1 MNTNKKINLQI
12 SSYPKAMQQFAI
24 ENFNI
29 KYLCAGLLAVTF
41 LLTLLVLFL
50 VKQGPLVI
58 ALDNTGEIS
67 KIESKVTDLQ
77 IQAAVKE
84 YINYRYSWDEKT
96 ISESISKAKFFVL
109 PSLTQAFERSM
120 LEVQK
125 FVREKKVKQRVYP
138 KNVVLDLKEKKVTV
152 VADRI
157 TEFDNLKAATEMKIT
172 FQFTAEDRTVVN
184 PWGIYITKESEEV
197 AR

>member
-96 ISESISKAKFFVL
+96 IAESISKAKFFVL

-172 FQFTAEDRTVVN
+172 FQFTVEDRTVVN

>member
-138 KNVVLDLKEKKVTV
+138 KNVSLDLKEKKVTV

-172 FQFTAEDRTVVN
+172 FQFTVEDRTVVN

>member
-138 KNVVLDLKEKKVTV
+138 KNVSLDLKEKKVTV

-172 FQFTAEDRTVVN
+172 FQFTVDDRTVVN

>member
-29 KYLCAGLLAVTF
+29 KYLCAGLLAVIF

-96 ISESISKAKFFVL
+96 IAESISKAKFFVL

-172 FQFTAEDRTVVN
+172 FQFTVEDRTVVN

>member
-138 KNVVLDLKEKKVTV
+138 KNVVLDLKEKKVTI

-172 FQFTAEDRTVVN
+172 FQFTIEDRTVVN

>member
-29 KYLCAGLLAVTF
+29 KYLCAGLLAITF

-77 IQAAVKE
+77 VQAAVKE

-96 ISESISKAKFFVL
+96 ISESLSKAKFFVL

>member
-41 LLTLLVLFL
+41 FLTLLVLFL

-77 IQAAVKE
+77 IQVAVKE

-172 FQFTAEDRTVVN
+172 FQFTVEARTVVN

>member
-67 KIESKVTDLQ
+67 KIETKVTDLQ

-120 LEVQK
+120 FEVQK

-172 FQFTAEDRTVVN
+172 FQFTVEDRTVVN

>member
-29 KYLCAGLLAVTF
+29 KYLRAGLLAVTF

-58 ALDNTGEIS
+58 ALNSTGEIS
-67 KIESKVTDLQ
+67 RIETKVTDLQ

-84 YINYRYSWDEKT
+84 YINHRYSWDEKT

-157 TEFDNLKAATEMKIT
+157 TEFDNLKAATEMKISI
-172 FQFTAEDRTVVN
+172 QFTVEGRTVVN

-197 AR
+197 PR

>member
-50 VKQGPLVI
+50 VKQRPLVI

-67 KIESKVTDLQ
+67 KIEFKVTDLQ

-138 KNVVLDLKEKKVTV
+138 KNVSLDLKEKKVTV

-172 FQFTAEDRTVVN
+172 FQFTVEDRTVVN

>member
-29 KYLCAGLLAVTF
+29 KYLCAGLLVVTF

-96 ISESISKAKFFVL
+96 IAESISKAKFFVL

-138 KNVVLDLKEKKVTV
+138 KNVLLDLKEKKVTV

-172 FQFTAEDRTVVN
+172 FQFTVEDRTVVN